1 MINRAPI
8 QSLRIRNLLSF
19 GEDAP
24 EVRLEPL
31 NVLIGPNGSGKTNL
45 VEIIK
50 LLKSTPVDLADA
62 LRAGGGIVEW
72 LWKKPFPLGIFGVDS
87 RALESALFGP
97 GKLLTPDKN
106 TSKGTRGSRLPSRG
120 RGARSGPTATIEV
133 LANPPSV
140 EGSIRYRLSL
150 GAVSYQLDVRD
161 ERIEGEPRSGRQEE
175 PQLFFGYINGRP
187 MLKMNSSRRE
197 LPREQVNPQQS
208 ILAQRKDPS
217 QYPELTHLGEM
228 FAAIKVYQNWEFGS
242 DSRVRDLWGA
252 ELRTDFLDDED
263 MSNLGLMLNRLN
275 ADPQTKPKL
284 LEYLRLFYDG
294 AEGVETAIQT
304 GGLVDV
310 RLLEAGGV
318 SIPAIRL
325 SDGTLRWLALLTIL
339 LHPSPPPL
347 VCIEEPELGLHPDII
362 PTLAQLLKRASERMQ
377 LIVTTHSSALV
388 DELSDMPE
396 TVIVCEKERGSTV
409 LRRLDRL
416 ELSEWLKEYSLGHL
430 WRKGEIGGN
439 RW

>member
-1 MINRAPI
+1 MAQRPPI
-8 QSLRIRNLLSF
+8 ENLRIRNLLSF

-24 EVRLEPL
+24 EVRLGPL
-31 NVLIGPNGSGKTNL
+31 NVLIGANGSGKTNL
-45 VEIIK
+45 VEVIK
-50 LLKSTPVDLADA
+50 LLRSTPKDLADA
-62 LRAGGGIVEW
+62 LRAGGPIADW
-72 LWKKPFPLGIFGVDS
+72 LWKRPFRS
-87 RALESALFGP
+87 ELFGP
-97 GKLLTPDKN
+97 RELVKAD
-106 TSKGTRGSRLPSRG
+106 KGTSRQARGFRFPSREKG
-120 RGARSGPTATIEV
+120 VRSGPTATIDV
-133 LANPPSV
+133 LGSPPGV
-140 EGSIRYRLSL
+140 EGSIRYRLSF
-150 GAVSYQLDVRD
+150 GAVSYQLDIRD
-161 ERIEGEPRSGRQEE
+161 ERIEAEPRSRRQEK
-175 PQLFFGYINGRP
+175 PQLFFGYVNGRP
-187 MLKMNSSRRE
+187 VLKMNGARRE
-197 LPREQVNPQQS
+197 LSRDQVNPQQS

-217 QYPELTHLGEM
+217 QYSELTHLGEM

-263 MSNLGLMLNRLN
+263 MSNLGLMLNQMN
-275 ADPQTKPKL
+275 AKPETKPQL
-284 LEYLRLFYDG
+284 LEYLKLFYDG
-294 AEGVETAIQT
+294 AEGVETPIRT

-347 VCIEEPELGLHPDII
+347 VCIEEPELGLHPEVI
-362 PTLAQLLKRASERMQ
+362 PTLAQLLREASGRMQ

-388 DELSDMPE
+388 DEFSDVPE
-396 TVIVCEKERGSTV
+396 SVIVCEKQDGSTV
-409 LRRLDRL
+409 LKRL
-416 ELSEWLKEYSLGHL
+416 ERKELGAWLKEYSLGHL